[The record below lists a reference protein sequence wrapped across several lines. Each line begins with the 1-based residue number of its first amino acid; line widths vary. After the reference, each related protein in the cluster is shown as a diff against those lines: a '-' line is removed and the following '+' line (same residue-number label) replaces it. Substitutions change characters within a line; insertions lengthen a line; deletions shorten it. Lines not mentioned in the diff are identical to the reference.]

1 MLQAFYSATVGA
13 QQQMQRLNVYE
24 APYAKLLRA

>member
-13 QQQMQRLNVYE
+13 QQQMQRLNVY
-24 APYAKLLRA
+24 ANNISNVNT